1 MSMILPNLVYIN
13 VFVKTDAVFLGLNIY
28 FG

>member
-1 MSMILPNLVYIN
+1 MILPNLVYIN